1 MKRKPTRA
9 TIHTCGDD
17 NMSGQ
22 APEGWVLVDGR
33 LMRELECEDFNQAKK
48 IVDKI
53 STLAEE
59 LNHHPEIHFGW
70 GYVIIECYTHDEGGV
85 TKLDFKLAN
94 HIEEL
99 I

>member
-1 MKRKPTRA
+1 
-9 TIHTCGDD
+9 
-17 NMSGQ
+17 MSGQ

-53 STLAEE
+53 SILAEE

-70 GYVIIECYTHDEGGV
+70 GYVIIECYTHDEDAV
-85 TKLDFKLAN
+85 TNLDFKLAN

>member
-1 MKRKPTRA
+1 M
-9 TIHTCGDD
+9 IHTCGDD
-17 NMSGQ
+17 TMSGH

-53 STLAEE
+53 SILAEE

-70 GYVIIECYTHDEGGV
+70 GYVIIECYTHDEDAV

>member
-1 MKRKPTRA
+1 
-9 TIHTCGDD
+9 
-17 NMSGQ
+17 MSGQ
-22 APEGWVLVDGR
+22 APEGWALVDGR

-53 STLAEE
+53 SNLAEE

-70 GYVIIECYTHDEGGV
+70 GYEIIECYTHDEDAV